1 MRPGHR
7 LVALGPAPA
16 RARGPV
22 EQDHLQRSGCGA
34 FGQDRQVPGG
44 DPAVPE
50 PQQLV
55 VGQRPPGQEGPD
67 NRSQVL
73 GPFQGQAREPERLH
87 QRPDEQRVLPDAV
100 NLAEQQ
106 QAGVVQ

>member
-1 MRPGHR
+1 MHASCRSGHG
-7 LVALGPAPA
+7 ALPAGGGHDWY
-16 RARGPV
+16 RWGTT
-22 EQDHLQRSGCGA
+22 GCGA

-67 NRSQVL
+67 DRSQVV
-73 GPFQGQAREPERLH
+73 GPFRGQAREPERLH